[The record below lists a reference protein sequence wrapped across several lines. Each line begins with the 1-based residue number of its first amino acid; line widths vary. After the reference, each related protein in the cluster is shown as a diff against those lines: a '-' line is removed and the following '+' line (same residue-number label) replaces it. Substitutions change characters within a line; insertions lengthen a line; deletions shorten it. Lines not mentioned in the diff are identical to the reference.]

1 MRRALVRYS
10 YEDVLGMLDPLVAK
24 WFRSRFSD
32 LTEPQAYAIPLI
44 AEGKNVLVSSPTG
57 TGKTL
62 TAFLWIISE
71 LVSMG
76 RRGELE
82 DRIYAVYV
90 SPLRALANDIRRNLL
105 QPLEEMKA
113 LDPDMPEVRVAV
125 RTGDTP
131 QSERAKMLRRPPHI
145 FITTPE
151 SLSLALSAPK
161 FRMAFRGVRWVIVDE
176 IHEISSSKRGVMLSL
191 NLERLQAQSPGIQR
205 IGLSATQAPIEEIAK
220 FLAGLQDGEFRE
232 VYVVE
237 VRAGKELDLR
247 VITPVSDLTEVP
259 FEVASEKMYDIL
271 ARLIKEARTTLVFT
285 NTRSGTESVSYK
297 LRQRGIENLE
307 AHHGSLSKRIRLGV
321 EEMLKKGMLKAVCT
335 STSLELGIDIG
346 YIDLV
351 VQIGSPKSVAKAIQR
366 IGRSGHA
373 YRSVARGVFIPLTVE
388 DLQEVTVICRA
399 AKEHRIDRI
408 RIPENSLD
416 VLAQVLT
423 GMALERKWD
432 AREAYRLVRN
442 SYCFRNLPWEK
453 FLSVLRYLSGKVYG
467 EEVYGRIWFDEK
479 DLVFGRK
486 RSTRML
492 YFPNVGTIPDEAD
505 YQVITEDGRVI
516 GFLSEAFVEK
526 LRPGD
531 IFVLGSRTYEFKRVR
546 GSRVYVI
553 DAQGRRPT
561 VPSWV
566 GEMLPRS
573 FDLSIMIGEFREWLT
588 RELDRD
594 PIGALMEAFPIDEAG
609 ARSLVRHFRE
619 QLQVAGVVPSHRR
632 VLVEGYIDS
641 EGKYNIIFH
650 FPFGRR
656 VNDAL
661 SRAYAHVISNRYR
674 TSVRITVT
682 DDAFMLT
689 TYRRVPLDEVV
700 SLVRSSELEEV
711 LREALMGTELF
722 KQRFRHV
729 ATRGLMVLRRYR
741 GREISVTSQQL
752 RSDRLL
758 RLLAALP
765 DFPLIEETYNE
776 ILNIVM
782 DLPNAR
788 KVLQWIEEGETEVAV
803 RDYSETPSPFA
814 YHIILAGVSDIV
826 LISDKS
832 ALLRELHSKLLER
845 VIGREELSRMY
856 EFSEEEVSEYFRSKF
871 EGIDASDHEQILDF
885 LSRVGAAELTREK
898 GFSLLSFTQTP
909 RDVVMAVVT
918 LLEREGMVVRARCRL
933 GSHTT
938 PENLRYLAPVFAVP
952 VRDFSELHE
961 AILRILREDGPHTL
975 KELQARLAAERREI
989 MAALRDLEAAF
1000 LVFRRRGGSGDLF
1013 VHLDVR
1019 GADRDEAVEKV
1030 LHWILYREGPMTL
1043 DELSARMGIPAEELE
1058 ERLEEMLSRGILVKG
1073 RFTPSWDEQYLL
1085 AEDYE
1090 ALRKRAKRGPS
1101 IEEVMSA
1108 SVRNSLRVVEDE
1120 EEFFSRY
1127 VLATS
1132 PLSVAARARRF
1143 SLRRLVEMML
1153 SDGIVILRTPNG
1165 RSFLVRRDYARML
1178 AGIAP
1183 KTRLSELEELVLSK
1197 LEELGRSDPEEL
1209 SILLG
1214 KGVQEV
1220 REALAALTEKML
1232 VVRTAYGAYLPNRP
1246 LGEPGPVLKKICQA
1260 YGPLSDRDLEVLLG
1274 VPGLTGTV
1282 EDVRV
1287 THVSGTPYYGPYPA
1301 PEGERTKFV
1310 PIGDVLSILR
1320 PGYASAGMTGFVDP
1334 TTGTAVEVELD
1345 EDAPRILGIEGPL
1358 EADEVVPEVFQ
1369 ILRKMGWRIVFLS
1382 RDLASSL
1389 GLEVEGDYTSYGEID
1404 LEVGTRDILGWVVF
1418 RSGLDPRSRRENA
1431 LRVLE
1436 ELGAVRS
1443 DLELIARCWRPVR
1456 TEDILKSNLALQG
1469 YGLPRLIS
1477 TVDPKFASKLAYL
1490 WSGRV
1495 SSAALEAA
1503 RNPRKIKEE
1512 YLLYLM
1518 GKRLVFRDQNRKYV
1532 HVEPKR
1538 ATYGEIVEKYLRVLG
1553 AGSPKRMARILSDL
1567 LWPEAIRAYL
1577 DELVENGKALLA
1589 VSGEGVWWL
1598 HRDYRPTEPGQTILH
1613 AHDPVF
1619 LLFEDEIKALHPRAN
1634 IVVVDSSGFPLGV
1647 RVKKS
1652 GSVLKVEE
1660 ISGDESYLDVIRSI
1674 LTLGRYVLEEA

>member
-1 MRRALVRYS
+1 MKRALIRYT
-10 YEDVLGMLDPLVAK
+10 YEDILGALDPLVAR

-105 QPLEEMKA
+105 QPLEEMREME
-113 LDPDMPEVRVAV
+113 PDMPEIRVAV

-131 QSERAKMLRRPPHI
+131 QSERQRMLRRPPHI

-191 NLERLQAQSPGIQR
+191 NLERLQAQSPEIQR
-205 IGLSATQAPIEEIAK
+205 IGLSATQAPLEEIAK

-271 ARLIKEARTTLVFT
+271 ADLIKGARTTLVFT

-321 EEMLKKGMLKAVCT
+321 EEMLKQGRLKAVCT

-346 YIDLV
+346 YIDQV

-373 YRSVARGVFIPLTVE
+373 YRSVARGIFIPLTVE

-432 AREAYRLVRN
+432 AREAFRLVRN
-442 SYCFRNLPWEK
+442 SYCYRNLPWEK
-453 FLSVLRYLSGKVYG
+453 FLSVLRYLSGRVYG

-479 DLVFGRK
+479 EMVFGRK
-486 RSTRML
+486 RSTRIL

-573 FDLSIMIGEFREWLT
+573 FDLSVMVGEFREWLV
-588 RELDRD
+588 RELEGD
-594 PIGALMEAFPIDEAG
+594 PVASLLREYPIDEAG
-609 ARSLVRHFRE
+609 ARSLVKHFRE
-619 QLQVAGVVPSHRR
+619 QIQAAGVVPSHRR
-632 VLVEGYIDS
+632 VLIEGYIDS

-689 TYRRVPLDEVV
+689 TYRRVPLDAIP
-700 SLVRSSELEEV
+700 SLLGPGELEAV

-758 RLLAALP
+758 RLLAALSE
-765 DFPLIEETYNE
+765 FPLIEETFNE

-788 KVLQWIEEGETEVAV
+788 KVLEWIEKGETDVV
-803 RDYSETPSPFA
+803 LKDYSETPSPFA

-856 EFSEEEVSEYFRSKF
+856 EFREEDVSEYFRSKF
-871 EGIDASDHEQILDF
+871 EGIDASDHEQVLQF
-885 LSRVGAAELTREK
+885 LERVGAAELTREK
-898 GFSLLSFTQTP
+898 RFSLLSFTSTP

-938 PENLRYLAPVFAVP
+938 PGNLRYLAPVFAVP
-952 VRDFSELHE
+952 MEGFSALHE
-961 AILRILREDGPHTL
+961 TILRILREDGPHTL
-975 KELQARLAAERREI
+975 KELQARIGAERREI
-989 MAALRDLEAAF
+989 ASAIRDLEAAF

-1013 VHLDVR
+1013 VHLDFPWAER
-1019 GADRDEAVEKV
+1019 EEALERVI
-1030 LHWILYREGPMTL
+1030 HWVLYREGPMTM
-1043 DELSARMGIPAEELE
+1043 DELSARLSVPAEELKGK
-1058 ERLEEMLSRGILVKG
+1058 LEELVSRGILVKG
-1073 RFTPSWDEQYLL
+1073 RFTPSWDEQYML

-1090 ALRKRAKRGPS
+1090 ALRRRAKGAPS
-1101 IEEVMSA
+1101 VEEVMSA
-1108 SVRNSLRVVEDE
+1108 SIRNSLRLVEDE
-1120 EEFFSRY
+1120 EEFFSHY

-1132 PLSVAARARRF
+1132 PLSVASRTRRF
-1143 SLRRLVEMML
+1143 SFRRLVEMML

-1178 AGIAP
+1178 AGIVP
-1183 KTRLSELEELVLSK
+1183 KTRLDELEEAILSK
-1197 LEELGRSDPEEL
+1197 LRELGRSDPDEL

-1220 REALAALTEKML
+1220 REALSALSEKML
-1232 VVRTAYGAYLPNRP
+1232 VVRTAYGAYLPNEP
-1246 LGEPGPVLKKICQA
+1246 LGDPGPVIRRLCQA

-1274 VPGLTGTV
+1274 VPGLTSTL

-1287 THVSGTPYYGPYPA
+1287 TVVSGTPYYGPYPV
-1301 PEGERTKFV
+1301 PDGERTRFV
-1310 PIGDVLSILR
+1310 PLGDVLSIIR

-1334 TTGTAVEVELD
+1334 DTGTAVEVELD
-1345 EDAPRILGIEGPL
+1345 EDAPRILGIDGPL
-1358 EADEVVPEVFQ
+1358 EAEEVVPEVFD
-1369 ILRKMGWRIVFLS
+1369 IMRKLGWRIVFLS
-1382 RDLASSL
+1382 RDLASSM
-1389 GLEVEGDYTSYGEID
+1389 GLSVEGDYTPYGEID
-1404 LEVGTRDILGWVVF
+1404 LEVDPIRILGWVVF

-1443 DLELIARCWRPVR
+1443 DFELIARCWRPVR
-1456 TEDILKSNLALQG
+1456 IEDILKSDLAIQG
-1469 YGLPRLIS
+1469 YALPKLVS
-1477 TVDPKFASKLAYL
+1477 VVDPNFASKLAYL

-1495 SSAALEAA
+1495 SRSALQAA
-1503 RNPRKIKEE
+1503 RNPRRIREE

-1518 GKRLVFRDQNRKYV
+1518 GKRLLYRDQARRYV
-1532 HVEPKR
+1532 AVEPKR
-1538 ATYGEIVEKYLRVLG
+1538 ATYGELVEKFLDSLG
-1553 AGSPKRMARILSDL
+1553 AGSPRRLGRVLSDL

-1577 DELVENGKALLA
+1577 DHLVEEGKALLA
-1589 VSGEGVWWL
+1589 ASGGSVWWL
-1598 HRDYRPTEPGQTILH
+1598 HRDFRPMEPGQTILH

-1619 LLFEDEIKALHPRAN
+1619 LLFEDEIKAQHPRAN
-1634 IVVVDSSGFPLGV
+1634 MVAVDATGFPLGV
-1647 RVKKS
+1647 RVRKS
-1652 GSVLKVEE
+1652 GSVLRVEE
-1660 ISGDESYLDVIRSI
+1660 TSGDPSYLDAIRSI
-1674 LTLGRYVLEEA
+1674 LTLGRYALEET